1 MARRIDR
8 LVRVGILVSLSAAL
22 LLALSGVEGDA
33 QGRGGGE
40 WTTSGFDAQR
50 SAWLPADARLTKE
63 AVQKGEFAFLW
74 KMPFE
79 NANRQL
85 NSLTPPVLLDRLI
98 GYRGFKSLAFFGG
111 SDNRVFSIDTDLA
124 RPYWTTV
131 LNYTAATGG
140 QPPSSMD
147 CPGGLIAMP
156 SRRTVLA
163 RAAFGGGGGGGG
175 RGGVRNG
182 SAVGEPGK
190 GAAVLSQAP
199 PQPAG
204 GREGRSDAAPAAQ
217 AGGAA
222 GAAQAGGA
230 AGAAQGRRRVPAPIG
245 FGGVDPL
252 FAVGG
257 DGYIH
262 TLYVSNGAHMEPP
275 VRFLPPDTKPSALIW
290 VDGVVYTTTTGECGA
305 VPNALWAMDLTVP
318 AGERKTI
325 SWKTGGAE
333 IAGQSGLAFGTDG
346 TIYVAL
352 GSAQKGPHSDSIVAL
367 DRDSLI
373 PKDWFNSPGANFN
386 ATPIVVRHKDKDL
399 IAATANDGRLYLLD
413 SASLGGRDHK
423 TPLAATSKFTGPG
436 AGTAL
441 ATFEDQ
447 GRRWILATASGTA
460 SEVKFT
466 PNGPAPTGR
475 IVAFTLA
482 DEGGTLSLAPGWQSR
497 DLTSPLAPI
506 VVNGM
511 VIAAS
516 SGEYRGTQASLS
528 SGQRALKSVPAVLY
542 VLDAATGKT
551 MWSSGTRI
559 TSFARG
565 GLSAGGGQVY
575 LVTYDNH
582 LYAFGIPLER

>member
-1 MARRIDR
+1 MHRRQIR
-8 LVRVGILVSLSAAL
+8 WLVRAAL
-22 LLALSGVEGDA
+22 LVSAAAAILLTLSGVEGHA
-33 QGRGGGE
+33 QARGAGE

-50 SAWLPADARLTKE
+50 SGWLRADERLTKE
-63 AVQKGEFAFLW
+63 AVQKGAFAFLW
-74 KMPFE
+74 KMKIE
-79 NANRQL
+79 NAGREL

-98 GYRGFKSLAFFGG
+98 GYRGFKALAFFGG
-111 SDNRVFSIDTDLA
+111 SDDRVFAIDTDLA

-131 LNYTAATGG
+131 LNYSAATGG
-140 QPPSSMD
+140 QPPSSVD

-163 RAAFGGGGGGGG
+163 PSPAGGGGGGG

-182 SAVGEPGK
+182 SAVGEAGK

-199 PQPAG
+199 LQPAG
-204 GREGRSDAAPAAQ
+204 GAGRGPAPAP
-217 AGGAA
+217 
-222 GAAQAGGA
+222 
-230 AGAAQGRRRVPAPIG
+230 QGPGRGPAPIA

-262 TLYVSNGAHMEPP
+262 TLYVSNGAHMEPAVP
-275 VRFLPPDTKPSALIW
+275 FLPPDTKPSALIW
-290 VDGVVYTTTTGECGA
+290 VDGVVYTTTSGECGA
-305 VPNALWAMDLTVP
+305 APNALWAIDLTAP
-318 AGERKTI
+318 PGERKTL
-325 SWKTGGAE
+325 SWKTGAS
-333 IAGQSGLAFGTDG
+333 IAGESGLAFGTDG

-352 GSAQKGPHSDSIVAL
+352 RSAPKAAHSDSIVAL
-367 DRDSLI
+367 DRDTLL
-373 PKDWFNSPGANFN
+373 PKDWFTAPGADFN

-399 IAATANDGRLYLLD
+399 ITATANDGRLYLLD
-413 SASLGGRDHK
+413 AASLGGSDHK

-441 ATFEDQ
+441 ATFEDE
-447 GRRWILATASGTA
+447 GGRWILATASGTA

-475 IVAFTLA
+475 VVAFKLV
-482 DEGGTLSLAPGWQSR
+482 DEAGKVSLAPEWQSR
-497 DLTSPLAPI
+497 DLTSPLGPI

-516 SGEYRGTQASLS
+516 SGEYRGTPASLTAA
-528 SGQRALKSVPAVLY
+528 QRAQKSAPAVLH

-551 MWSSGTRI
+551 MWGSGTRI

-582 LYAFGIPLER
+582 LYAFGIPLEH

>member
-1 MARRIDR
+1 MRRLQVQR
-8 LVRVGILVSLSAAL
+8 LVRAAL
-22 LLALSGVEGDA
+22 LVSVSATVLYA

-50 SAWLPADARLTKE
+50 SGWLRADARLTRE

-74 KMPFE
+74 KMKIE
-79 NANRQL
+79 NATRQL

-111 SDNRVFSIDTDLA
+111 SDDRVFAVDTDLA

-131 LNYTAATGG
+131 LNYSAPTGG
-140 QPPSSMD
+140 QPPGSVE

-163 RAAFGGGGGGGG
+163 PAASGAGGGGG

-182 SAVGEPGK
+182 SAVGEPGR
-190 GAAVLSQAP
+190 GAAVLSQPTVQRGGPQGP
-199 PQPAG
+199 PVQ
-204 GREGRSDAAPAAQ
+204 
-217 AGGAA
+217 
-222 GAAQAGGA
+222 
-230 AGAAQGRRRVPAPIG
+230 QGRGRGPAPIG

-262 TLYVSNGAHMEPP
+262 SLYVSNGAHMEPP
-275 VRFLPPDTKPSALIW
+275 SPFLPPDTKPSALIW
-290 VDGVVYTTTTGECGA
+290 VDGVVYTTTSGECGA
-305 VPNALWAMDLTVP
+305 APNALWSMDLTAP
-318 AGERKTI
+318 AADRKTL
-325 SWKTGGAE
+325 SWKTGGAN
-333 IAGQSGLAFGTDG
+333 IAGQSGLAFGSDG

-352 GSAQKGPHSDSIVAL
+352 GSAPRAPHADSIVAV
-367 DRDSLI
+367 DRDSLL
-373 PKDWFNSPGANFN
+373 PKDWFTAPGADFN
-386 ATPIVVRHKDKDL
+386 ATPIVIHDVRHGDKDL

-413 SASLGGRDHK
+413 AASLGGADHTK
-423 TPLAATSKFTGPG
+423 PLAVTSTFTGPG

-447 GRRWILATASGTA
+447 GTRWVFATASGA
-460 SEVKFT
+460 
-466 PNGPAPTGR
+466 
-475 IVAFTLA
+475 IVAFRVT
-482 DEGGTLSLAPGWQSR
+482 EQNGTWSLVQDWQSR

-511 VIAAS
+511 VVAVS
-516 SGEYRGTQASLS
+516 SGEYRGTASLS
-528 SGQRALKSVPAVLY
+528 AAQRAQRSVPAVMYL
-542 VLDAATGKT
+542 LDAATGKLL
-551 MWSSGTRI
+551 WNSGTSI

-575 LVTYDNH
+575 LVTYDNQ
-582 LYAFGIPLER
+582 LYAFGISMEH